1 MKKCAW
7 VLFVSLVGIIPVY
20 GVELKD
26 AGYSLQS
33 YAQYASPT
41 SSGQMTMDDAGNLYV
56 AHYDDGKIMKID
68 SSGQSAAFAS
78 GLGNLND
85 ITWGGG
91 TAYGNYLYASSRS
104 PDFTNDKILRIDLT
118 GNATAFASMTIPA
131 HAVTFVGIDRTG
143 NYGGSMFSSGSAQDR
158 LYSISLSGN
167 VTLYADWPG
176 YVNGGGPY
184 GIAFDTNGK
193 YNNKMYLTTIFLEPQ
208 NANVSGLFMMNPN
221 GTVSRFAADL
231 VAAGTVD
238 FDPAGTY
245 FDNDMFVTGRTNVN
259 DPLSLWRV
267 FADGSC
273 EEFMTGVSAF
283 TFGDDGA
290 MYVSQYN
297 WGTSVVTISRVIP
310 EPATLLLLAA
320 GGLVLRKRKA

>member
-1 MKKCAW
+1 MKRYCLSILLVSAVFFFVPIIDTV
-7 VLFVSLVGIIPVY
+7 VLAYTVSPY
-20 GVELKD
+20 T
-26 AGYSLQS
+26 
-33 YAQYASPT
+33 QYASPT

-68 SSGQSAAFAS
+68 SSGQSTVFAS

-85 ITWGGG
+85 IIWSGG
-91 TAYGNYLYASSRS
+91 TAYGNYLYATS
-104 PDFTNDKILRIDLT
+104 PTSNTLNDKLYRIDT
-118 GNATAFASMTIPA
+118 NGSSQSIAMSFPNQQPCAI
-131 HAVTFVGIDRTG
+131 GIDRFG
-143 NYGGSMFSSGSAQDR
+143 NYNSQLFVGTSAVDRINAVSVEGVISTFS
-158 LYSISLSGN
+158 
-167 VTLYADWPG
+167 TWPG
-176 YVNGGGPY
+176 QINGGGVY
-184 GIAFDTNGK
+184 GLSFDPSGK
-193 YNNKMYLTTIFLEPQ
+193 YNHMMYLTTIFSAPQ

-273 EEFMTGVSAF
+273 EEFMTNVGAF
-283 TFGDDGA
+283 TFGSDGA
-290 MYVSQYN
+290 MYVSHYN
-297 WGTSVVTISRVIP
+297 WGTSAVTISRVIP